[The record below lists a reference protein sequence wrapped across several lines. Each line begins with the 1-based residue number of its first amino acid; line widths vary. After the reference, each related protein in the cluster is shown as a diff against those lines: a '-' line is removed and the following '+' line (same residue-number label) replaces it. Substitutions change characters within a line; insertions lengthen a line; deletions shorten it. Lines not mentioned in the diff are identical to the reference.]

1 MASTSGFT
9 PTGILH
15 FAIGVGDLEEARRF
29 YEDVLGCTYLRQN
42 DTTVFMRAGE
52 DGYFVLTNTA
62 HHTAPNP
69 PGEYEFHHAFT
80 VASDDFEAALRHVEA
95 QGHPILVYED
105 EGHRT
110 FTGRHAYIQD
120 PWGNA
125 IELIDFHGIGD
136 FSRPDFEGRG
146 RRRKMAEGKT

>member
-1 MASTSGFT
+1 MAGKGFT

-15 FAIGVGDLEEARRF
+15 FAIGVGDLDEGRRF

-42 DTTVFMRAGE
+42 DSTVFFQAG
-52 DGYFVLTNTA
+52 DQYFVLTNA
-62 HHTAPNP
+62 KNHTPPNP
-69 PGEYEFHHAFT
+69 PGKYEFHHAFT
-80 VASDDFEAALRHVEA
+80 VEGDGFDDALKYVEE
-95 QGHPILVYED
+95 QGYPILIYEE

-120 PWGNA
+120 PWGNS

-136 FSRPDFEGRG
+136 FTRPDFQGRQ
-146 RRRKMAEGKT
+146 RRQKTAE